1 MCGPLAAFWRQAAV
15 TVPGITAMCLQN
27 MGR

>member
-1 MCGPLAAFWRQAAV
+1 MRGPVAAFWRQSAV
-15 TVPGITAMCLQN
+15 TVPGITAVCLQN